1 MTTTL
6 SEYDEEDDEETINK
20 TFAGKYDICNNTSD
34 EDLLDEGLDETHKDL
49 VDKWRKSSFLIEHQ
63 EKIIKERSSKKRRY

>member
-6 SEYDEEDDEETINK
+6 SEYDEKDEEETINK

-34 EDLLDEGLDETHKDL
+34 EDLLDEGLDETHTKTWL
-49 VDKWRKSSFLIEHQ
+49 TSGESLPF
-63 EKIIKERSSKKRRY
+63 